1 MEALYTGQHP
11 NVTGFLGATFYP
23 PRSSILIACEFMDL
37 RSFKDVMA
45 VMQASTKGVSCLP
58 PPSPIAESP
67 FPSRVCLFYIGCV
80 CMWVCACVSMCVW
93 SCVLLLVYV

>member
-1 MEALYTGQHP
+1 MVFVFPVDVVAELSPVGAIPLKNP

-58 PPSPIAESP
+58 SLSESQNTPSPV
-67 FPSRVCLFYIGCV
+67 VC
-80 CMWVCACVSMCVW
+80 
-93 SCVLLLVYV
+93 